1 MAFPDHSPAGIPVG
15 TRGRTIVDVLF
26 QAIGQRFDATLNPM
40 YGRFGLAAVTGFVA
54 VGVATGL
61 PDRASLAVAGACI
74 AVAAAVPLFLSRP
87 RFPFALAVASTAG
100 IALLADAEPGN
111 LAWFGVCVLGGWCAL
126 GGGRLVAGT
135 YWIAALVMFG
145 AEWLFAVHDAGWGA
159 WTAGVSFTVL
169 AAFLIRHQL
178 TLVEQMRRLQA
189 DLAERSRAEER
200 SRIARDLH
208 DVIAHSLTVSLL
220 HVSSARLAVE
230 HDPEDAARALAD
242 AERLTRQSL
251 SDVRATVGLL
261 RAPGDEGIAPP
272 APGIDELARLVE
284 DLRGAHVD
292 VSLTVEGSLE
302 ELPSTTGTT
311 VYRIVQESLTNA
323 SRHARGS
330 RVEVRI
336 AALDGRV
343 DVAVESAG
351 PPGTGT
357 GMGLVNMRER
367 AEAVGGT
374 LHAGP
379 GGAGWLVRASL
390 PTIGLPSIGLPS
402 IGPPSIDTSA
412 GGAS

>member
-1 MAFPDHSPAGIPVG
+1 MGVPVG
-15 TRGRTIVDVLF
+15 GRGRTIVAVLF
-26 QAIGQRFDATLNPM
+26 QAVAQPFDPALNPM
-40 YGRFGLAAVTGFVA
+40 YGRFGLVAVTGFVA
-54 VGVATGL
+54 VGVATEL
-61 PDRASLAVAGACI
+61 PDRAPLAIAGAII

-100 IALLADAEPGN
+100 VVLLANAEPGN
-111 LAWFGVCVLGGWCAL
+111 LGWFGVCVLGGWCAL
-126 GGGRLVAGT
+126 GAGRLVGVI
-135 YWIAALVMFG
+135 YWIAAIVMFG
-145 AEWLFAVHDAGWGA
+145 AEWVFAVHDAGWGA

-200 SRIARDLH
+200 NRIARDLH

-261 RAPGDEGIAPP
+261 RAPGDAGIAPP
-272 APGIDELARLVE
+272 AQGIGELPRLVD

-292 VSLTVEGSLE
+292 VSLVVEGDMK
-302 ELPSTTGTT
+302 ELPSTTGAT

-323 SRHARGS
+323 SRHAAGS
-330 RVEVRI
+330 KVDVRVTAR
-336 AALDGRV
+336 DGRV

-351 PPGTGT
+351 PPGAGT
-357 GMGLVNMRER
+357 GMGLANMRER

-374 LHAGP
+374 VHAGP
-379 GGAGWLVRASL
+379 GGAGWLVLASL
-390 PTIGLPSIGLPS
+390 PRIG
-402 IGPPSIDTSA
+402 T
-412 GGAS
+412 GAS